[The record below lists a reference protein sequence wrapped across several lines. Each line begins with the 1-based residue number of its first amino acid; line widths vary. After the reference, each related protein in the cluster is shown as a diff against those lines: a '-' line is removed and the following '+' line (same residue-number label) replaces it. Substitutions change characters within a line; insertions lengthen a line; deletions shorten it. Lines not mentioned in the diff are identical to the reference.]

1 MRISVR
7 LQEIQDW
14 IEDSGEHGVI
24 LFTMGFIF
32 NPKIM
37 PRSLINAFMK
47 AFSLLPQKVLMR
59 FDGDIDYI
67 PPNVKAL
74 TWIPQQDVLGKSHE

>member
-1 MRISVR
+1 M
-7 LQEIQDW
+7 
-14 IEDSGEHGVI
+14 I

-37 PRSLINAFMK
+37 PKSLINAFMK

-59 FDGDIDYI
+59 YDGDIDHI
-67 PPNVKAL
+67 PLNVKAL
-74 TWIPQQDVLGKSHE
+74 SWIPQQDVLGKNFNDICGHSIMIAE